1 MPGLA
6 RRSGEFEL
14 IDAFLAPFRLAR
26 AGLAG
31 PRAGGVVVGPGD
43 DCAVLRPSAGR
54 LLVATTDALVEDVH
68 FDLSLSSPRDA
79 GHKALAVNLS
89 DLAAAGALPRWFL
102 CALGVPRLPPSRGPS
117 VFATARALGAGM
129 AALARESGIALV
141 GGNVAGADRWSLT
154 VTALGEASA
163 PLSRRGARPGD
174 ALVLAGQVGAAAL
187 GLRLLRGGKRR
198 GADVLAKALRALPAS
213 ARAAVRAQL
222 RPHALVAAGL
232 AAAPIASASIDL
244 SDGLLADLG
253 HLLRAS
259 GCGAELYLDELPRSA
274 AVRAAEAALA
284 RAGEHRYALSLPG
297 GEDYALLFA
306 VRPARER
313 ALLAALRRS
322 RTAARTVGRC
332 VQGSSIAL
340 RERGR
345 AVPLPR
351 QAGWDHLSRA

>member
-1 MPGLA
+1 
-6 RRSGEFEL
+6 
-14 IDAFLAPFRLAR
+14 
-26 AGLAG
+26 
-31 PRAGGVVVGPGD
+31 VVGPGD

-54 LLVATTDALVEDVH
+54 LLVATTDALVEGVH
-68 FDLSLSSPRDA
+68 FDLSLSSARDA

-89 DLAAAGALPRWFL
+89 DLAAAGARPRWFL
-102 CALGVPRLPPSRGPS
+102 CALGVPRAPDLRGAA
-117 VFATARALGAGM
+117 VFATARSLGEGM
-129 AALARESGIALV
+129 AALARESGVALV
-141 GGNVAGADRWSLT
+141 GGNVAGAERWSLT
-154 VTALGEASA
+154 LTALGEASA

-187 GLRLLRGGKRR
+187 GLRLLRGSKRR
-198 GADVLAKALRALPAS
+198 GPDLLARALRAVPAS
-213 ARAAVRAQL
+213 TRAALRAQL
-222 RPHALVAAGL
+222 RPDALVSAGL

-253 HLLRAS
+253 HLLHAS
-259 GCGAELYLDELPRSA
+259 RCGAELDLERLPRSA

-284 RAGEHRYALSLPG
+284 DAGEHSYALSLSG
-297 GEDYALLFA
+297 GEDYSLLFA

-322 RTAARTVGRC
+322 GTSARTVGRC
-332 VQGSSIAL
+332 VRGRSIAL

-345 AVPLPR
+345 PVPLPR

>member
-1 MPGLA
+1 
-6 RRSGEFEL
+6 
-14 IDAFLAPFRLAR
+14 
-26 AGLAG
+26 
-31 PRAGGVVVGPGD
+31 VV
-43 DCAVLRPSAGR
+43 RPSAGR

-68 FDLSLSSPRDA
+68 FDLSLSSARDA

-89 DLAAAGALPRWFL
+89 DLAAAGARPRWFL
-102 CALGVPRLPPSRGPS
+102 CALGVPRLPPSQAPS

-129 AALARESGIALV
+129 AALAREGGVALV

-154 VTALGEASA
+154 VTALGEAAA

-187 GLRLLRGGKRR
+187 GLRLLRGNRR
-198 GADVLAKALRALPAS
+198 GPDVLAKALRALPGS

-253 HLLRAS
+253 HLLNAS
-259 GCGAELYLDELPRSA
+259 GCGAELYLEELPRSA

-284 RAGEHRYALSLPG
+284 RAGGHPYALSLPG

-322 RTAARTVGRC
+322 ATSARTVGRC
-332 VQGSSIAL
+332 VRGSSIAL

-345 AVPLPR
+345 PVPLPR